1 METFELKCSD
11 SNTIFEF
18 DDAYQLA
25 EFIAYYYRDA
35 ATEAAKNWQL
45 LEDTK
50 NDSTNT

>member
-1 METFELKCSD
+1 METFELKSSD

-45 LEDTK
+45 LEE
-50 NDSTNT
+50 NANEEN